1 MAKYIKNTDT
11 GVLFPYTE
19 VLAEEVRKGFIG
31 NLAIVEIPDEK
42 PIVDTEDKTTKKGVT
57 K

>member
-19 VLAEEVRKGFIG
+19 VLAEEVKKGFIG
-31 NLAIVEIPDEK
+31 NLAIVEIPDDK
-42 PIVDTEDKTTKKGVT
+42 PVVDTEDKTAKKGAA

>member
-42 PIVDTEDKTTKKGVT
+42 PVVDTEDKTTKKGVT